1 MFCQSWDGG
10 NHGRDVP
17 VSRPRPKASEVV
29 ANWLRRPIVE
39 GEMAEG
45 AAFPTESQLSEQLG
59 VSRPTVREAMRIL
72 ESEGLVV
79 VRRGMGGGARAR
91 RPQAAAVARAAG
103 FVLQERN
110 TTVGDV
116 FACRELLEVRAIA
129 LVLQRPDRD
138 EAFDALKAA
147 LEAEGAAAGAPDD
160 DTVSEG
166 RFHQVLV
173 EAAGSPTLELYAA
186 ITNQVVHTHTRN
198 FLREHSSE
206 PLTSAMGS
214 KAHAAHHRLLALL
227 RTGDLDG
234 AQRQWRNHLR
244 STEKVLAAD
253 RDVPVSLLGEPV
265 DPRTAIF

>member
-1 MFCQSWDGG
+1 MPGDE
-10 NHGRDVP
+10 P
-17 VSRPRPKASEVV
+17 VSRARPKASEIV
-29 ANWLRRPIVE
+29 ANWLRRPIVK

-45 AAFPTESQLSEQLG
+45 APFPTESQLSEQLG

-79 VRRGMGGGARAR
+79 VHRGMGGGARAR
-91 RPQAAAVARAAG
+91 RPQPAAVARTAG

-110 TTVGDV
+110 TSVGDV
-116 FACRELLEVRAIA
+116 FACRELLEVRAVA

-138 EAFDALKAA
+138 QAFEALRTA
-147 LEAEGAAAGAPDD
+147 LEAEGATAGAPDD
-160 DTVSEG
+160 GTVSQG

-173 EAAGSPTLELYAA
+173 EATGSPTLELYAA

-198 FLREHSSE
+198 FLREHGSE
-206 PLTSAMGS
+206 PRATAMGS
-214 KAHAAHHRLLALL
+214 KARAAHRRFLALL
-227 RTGDLDG
+227 QSGDLDG

-244 STEKVLAAD
+244 STEKFLAAD
-253 RDVPVSLLGEPV
+253 RNVPVSLLGEPV